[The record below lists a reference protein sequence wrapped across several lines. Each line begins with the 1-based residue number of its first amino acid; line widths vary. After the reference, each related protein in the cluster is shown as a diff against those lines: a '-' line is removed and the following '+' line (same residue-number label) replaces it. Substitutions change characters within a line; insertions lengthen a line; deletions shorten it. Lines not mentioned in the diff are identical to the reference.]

1 MPIRERLWAGLIV
14 ACVLCGA
21 TACDDD
27 KVQAEKIAEVQRIA
41 DEKLKKSEKAA
52 AEKLA
57 ELEKQIAT
65 MKSDMEAQAAKLK
78 SEADQAIGKAQ
89 ADVEEQ
95 TKAAEAA
102 LKKAREAYKAEGRAE
117 LAQLNKQV
125 QELSIKSAKA
135 PAKVKTATQATLKT
149 IVKQQ
154 QQIAKDLAAFDTAA
168 LDKLGATKA
177 KLVQDLAKM
186 KQSIA
191 ALKAKLGP

>member
-1 MPIRERLWAGLIV
+1 MPIRERIWAGVIV
-14 ACVLCGA
+14 ACALCGA

-27 KVQAEKIAEVQRIA
+27 KEQAAKLAEVQRIA

-52 AEKLA
+52 AEKVA
-57 ELEKQIAT
+57 ELEKQVAALKGDLDT
-65 MKSDMEAQAAKLK
+65 QAAKLK
-78 SEADQAIGKAQ
+78 SEAEQAIGKAQ
-89 ADVEEQ
+89 ADAEEQ

-125 QELSIKSAKA
+125 QELSVKSSKA
-135 PAKVKTATQATLKT
+135 PAKIKAATQTAMKT

-168 LDKLGATKA
+168 LDGLGAAKS

-186 KQSIA
+186 KQTIA
-191 ALKAKLGP
+191 GMKAKLG